1 MEKIDTK
8 SSAAAPRDRAGMASP
23 IWKDRRI
30 GIALTVG
37 IAALAGIIVAL
48 TLPRGPTT
56 QTQGLLVLVGG
67 LIVGLIAGYAMR
79 SGLALL
85 LAPLVHIIALE
96 IVRPQ
101 LLGPT
106 VGALR
111 LNEFYGVLA
120 FILGRGLYGLV
131 AIIPMMLGAY
141 LGTVIA
147 NEMTG
152 GSSVRSGSMPWIR
165 LQLPKTLR
173 GARGSTAFSGWM
185 RWIPPMLAFVSVL
198 ALAVQIALPAS
209 TPPILEA
216 NGQVVPGSIAE
227 LTTVRLGG
235 LEQHVM
241 IRGYSADKPVLLYLN
256 GGPGQSGLPFTRV
269 ILGDLSKDFVIVDW
283 DQRGTGKSYAA
294 LEPTST
300 LTLERA
306 ITDTVELAQYLRQ
319 RFDERKI
326 YVIGE
331 SWGSILGVLAVQRRP
346 DLFHAFI
353 GSGQMVSPKET
364 DGRIYKDVLS
374 LAARNGDAALASKM
388 RGYGQ
393 PPYADL
399 PYAYTF
405 AMGQYDAL
413 YKPYTPSNAYRDL
426 GNASGIGPYGVLA
439 SEYNLIERF
448 NVLRGLMDTFTVM
461 YPQLQQIDFR
471 RDVQRLEVPVYILDG
486 TAELAAR
493 RDLMLEWI
501 GMLNAPKK
509 QVFTVENAAHS
520 VAFEQF
526 EAFGKIMLETILPET
541 YLSR

>member
-1 MEKIDTK
+1 MEKIHTTA
-8 SSAAAPRDRAGMASP
+8 SAPAPRDRVGMTSP
-23 IWKDRRI
+23 IWKDRRM

-37 IAALAGIIVAL
+37 IAALAGVIVAL

-67 LIVGLIAGYAMR
+67 LIVGLLAGYAMR
-79 SGLALL
+79 SVLAML
-85 LAPLVHIIALE
+85 LAPLGHIIALE
-96 IVRPQ
+96 VTRPQ

-120 FILGRGLYGLV
+120 FVLGRGLYGLV
-131 AIIPMMLGAY
+131 AVIPMILGAY
-141 LGTVIA
+141 LGVVIA
-147 NEMTG
+147 SQIIGTSSPTG
-152 GSSVRSGSMPWIR
+152 NLFLRWTPAMLSSLIV
-165 LQLPKTLR
+165 
-173 GARGSTAFSGWM
+173 
-185 RWIPPMLAFVSVL
+185 V
-198 ALAVQIALPAS
+198 ALAIWIALPAS

-216 NGQVVPGSIAE
+216 NGQPVTGSIAE

-235 LEQHVM
+235 LEQHIL

-300 LTLERA
+300 LTLAGA
-306 ITDTVELAQYLRQ
+306 INDTVELAQYLQQ
-319 RFDERKI
+319 RFDEQKI
-326 YVIGE
+326 YLIGE
-331 SWGSILGVLAVQRRP
+331 SWGSILGVLAVQRQP

-353 GSGQMVSPKET
+353 GSGQMISPKET
-364 DGRIYKDVLS
+364 DQRIYKDVLS
-374 LAARNGDAALASKM
+374 LAARNGDEALADKM
-388 RGYGQ
+388 RGFGQ

-399 PYAYTF
+399 PYANVL

-413 YKPYTPSNAYRDL
+413 YKPYAPSQAYRDL

-439 SEYNLIERF
+439 SEYNLIEKF
-448 NVLRGLMDTFTVM
+448 GVLRGLMDTFTVM

-471 RDVQRLEVPVYILDG
+471 RDVKRLEVPIYILDG

-493 RDLMLEWI
+493 RDLMLEWF
-501 GMLNAPKK
+501 GALKAPKK
-509 QVFTVENAAHS
+509 QVFTLENAAHS

-526 EAFGKIMLETILPET
+526 EMFDKIMLETILPET